1 MSNWSSRAL
10 VAAPLLAAAAFYA
23 WNFSD
28 LFLLIEYRHWIDNPP
43 QWRATLEWF
52 LDVALLHQWAA
63 LQSRGLS
70 FLVAGIFRE
79 ACGLSIVCHNGMH
92 IALLLA
98 SAALLAAIL
107 RRWTDPFITAGA
119 LVFFLFSAPVLDA
132 AAWQATLLDKCAVL
146 FTALLTY
153 YVARSDPAASTWR
166 DQAFLL
172 TLTVLATNAKEA
184 AWVCVPSAAFLS
196 LLRSGD
202 LRRTVRRFALPC
214 AYFAWQTG
222 YILYGLYQLPGE
234 LARVTSADPLS
245 NLSKYADYLLGA
257 QASLPVLGLVL
268 SVALLI
274 AYARPTHRKMIVW
287 AVVSFVGAI
296 ALPLRT
302 ATAELFYLLVPMFYL
317 TIVLALAFAAAAP
330 RSIAL
335 RSAAAIVGL
344 CLLTVQV
351 RGYLRHYP
359 LYAARIEM
367 SRNFQAVLA
376 AVRARLGER
385 RPELVTF
392 RYPAGN
398 HQTYM
403 FVTSIGEH
411 GHALA
416 RYIAPPGA
424 GDAEIDAVRR
434 IIRDAEA
441 EKATAP
447 QKGEMTVLLRPNLA
461 LERLTVTE

>member
-1 MSNWSSRAL
+1 M
-10 VAAPLLAAAAFYA
+10 
-23 WNFSD
+23 
-28 LFLLIEYRHWIDNPP
+28 
-43 QWRATLEWF
+43 
-52 LDVALLHQWAA
+52 
-63 LQSRGLS
+63 
-70 FLVAGIFRE
+70 
-79 ACGLSIVCHNGMH
+79 
-92 IALLLA
+92 
-98 SAALLAAIL
+98 
-107 RRWTDPFITAGA
+107 
-119 LVFFLFSAPVLDA
+119 LDA

-166 DQAFLL
+166 DQAILL

-202 LRRTVRRFALPC
+202 LRRTVLRFALPC
-214 AYFAWQTG
+214 AYLGVADR
-222 YILYGLYQLPGE
+222 ICPERALPKPGE
-234 LARVTSADPLS
+234 LARVTSHSPLP

-268 SVALLI
+268 SIALLI
-274 AYARPTHRKMIVW
+274 AYWRPTHRKMIVW
-287 AVVSFVGAI
+287 AVVSFAGAI

-359 LYAARIEM
+359 LYATRIEM

-376 AVRARLGER
+376 SVRARLGER

-398 HQTYM
+398 HQAYM
-403 FVTSIGEH
+403 FVTAIGEY

-424 GDAEIDAVRR
+424 GEGDIEALRR

-441 EKATAP
+441 ERATAP
-447 QKGEMTVLLRPNLA
+447 QKGEMTVLLRQDLA